1 MAEWLCS
8 GLQSRLL
15 RFDSGFSL
23 HQGNDIR
30 MTQTKAL
37 FLDRDGVINHDNAY
51 VHKKEDFHFLNGI
64 FELVKEAK
72 DKNYLIIIVTNQAG
86 IGRGLYSEND
96 FINLMDWV
104 KKKFIENNAVID
116 DIYFCPYHASQG
128 KGFYKKDSY
137 MRKPNPGMIHMAA
150 KKHNINLNDSIMIGN
165 NISDVEAGH
174 NAGVGTNILLNE
186 RLEYKNAKKI
196 KNPKEAIKYL

>member
-1 MAEWLCS
+1 
-8 GLQSRLL
+8 
-15 RFDSGFSL
+15 
-23 HQGNDIR
+23 

-37 FLDRDGVINHDNAY
+37 FLDRDGVINHDNSY
-51 VHKKEDFHFLNGI
+51 VHKKEDFHFLDGI
-64 FELVKEAK
+64 FELAKEAK

-104 KKKFIENNAVID
+104 KKKFIENNAVIN
-116 DIYFCPYHASQG
+116 DIYFCPYHASHG
-128 KGFYKKDSY
+128 KGLYKKDSY

-150 KKHNINLNDSIMIGN
+150 KKHNINLKESLMIGD

-186 RLEYKNAKKI
+186 KVNYKNAKKI
-196 KNPKEAIKYL
+196 KNLKEAIKYL